1 MDLLRIVIF
10 LVTFY
15 QILSGHAINAIS
27 LSKEED
33 AVLQR
38 ELQAINKPAV
48 KTIMVRESVC
58 VLLYSIYLDLL
69 ILNLLLFLQ
78 TKHGDIY
85 DCVNI
90 YKQPALDHPLVKN
103 HKV

>member
-1 MDLLRIVIF
+1 MIPIYKWPYHIQNLQRKKIMDLLRIVIG

-33 AVLQR
+33 AELQR

-48 KTIMVRESVC
+48 KTITVREC
-58 VLLYSIYLDLL
+58 VFYYILYIWTY
-69 ILNLLLFLQ
+69 
-78 TKHGDIY
+78 
-85 DCVNI
+85 
-90 YKQPALDHPLVKN
+90 
-103 HKV
+103 

>member
-1 MDLLRIVIF
+1 MDLLRIVIG

-33 AVLQR
+33 AELQR

-48 KTIMVRESVC
+48 KTITVRESVFYYI
-58 VLLYSIYLDLL
+58 LYIWMY
-69 ILNLLLFLQ
+69 
-78 TKHGDIY
+78 
-85 DCVNI
+85 
-90 YKQPALDHPLVKN
+90 
-103 HKV
+103 

>member
-1 MDLLRIVIF
+1 MIPIYKWPYHIQNLQRKKIMDLLRIVIG

-33 AVLQR
+33 AELQR

-48 KTIMVRESVC
+48 KTITVRECVC
-58 VLLYSIYLDLL
+58 FTIFYIFGCTDPKL
-69 ILNLLLFLQ
+69 IIVFADQAWRHL
-78 TKHGDIY
+78 
-85 DCVNI
+85 
-90 YKQPALDHPLVKN
+90 
-103 HKV
+103 